1 MRLYLWSRVKALNRL
16 LTLGV
21 HSTKGRHELSLVKML
36 DHGSAIPS
44 NLCHITFR
52 WQCDGSGYIL
62 SLHWEGCWEPLEGPR
77 LKRICLKS

>member
-36 DHGSAIPS
+36 VHVSTILCYPPS
-44 NLCHITFR
+44 NLCGHITFR
-52 WQCDGSGYIL
+52 WQYDGSGYIL
-62 SLHWEGCWEPLEGPR
+62 SLHWEGCLETPGGAGT
-77 LKRICLKS
+77 